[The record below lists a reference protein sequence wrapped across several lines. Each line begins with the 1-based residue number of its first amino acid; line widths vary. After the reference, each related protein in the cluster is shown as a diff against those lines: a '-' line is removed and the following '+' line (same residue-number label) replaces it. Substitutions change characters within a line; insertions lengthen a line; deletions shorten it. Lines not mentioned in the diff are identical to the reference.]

1 MNVVQFVDVIN
12 TFRKLFQEE
21 RVFSSLKT
29 KYKLLKTYQK
39 LEQQNSLLENARKD
53 LVQKYGVELEKG
65 TWTVEEENV
74 KKFSDELIDI
84 FDSLGINSD
93 LPQLSDE
100 EFMAILSEDV
110 HLTSIEL
117 LSLELLKNV
126 PNSN

>member
-1 MNVVQFVDVIN
+1 MNVVQFVDVVN